1 MDLGIRDRVALV
13 AAGTSGLG
21 LAAAKA
27 LAAEGAH
34 VSLCGRDPGRLDK
47 ARDAVMGVGW
57 GRVLTTPVDVRDPAA
72 IERWVDRTVEEF
84 GGVHIVVANSG
95 GPRPGRLDEIGPAD
109 YPDAFAACVQPQIA
123 LTHAALPHLRT
134 AGWGRVLLVASETV
148 RQPILHYGLSSTVRP
163 ALLGFARTLSHT
175 LGAAGVTVNVIAPGY
190 HRTPGLERMLGPDAD
205 AEIDRIAATVPLGR
219 MGRPADFGAVAAFL
233 ASEPAGFI
241 SGTCL
246 LVDGGMTRGTG

>member
-13 AAGTSGLG
+13 SAGTSGLG
-21 LAAAKA
+21 LAAATA
-27 LAAEGAH
+27 LAAEG
-34 VSLCGRDPGRLDK
+34 VSVSICGRDPDRLAE
-47 ARDAVMGVGW
+47 ARDAVAKVGD
-57 GRVLTTPVDVRDPAA
+57 GRVLASEVDIRDGTA
-72 IERWVDRTVEEF
+72 IEGWVTRTVEEF
-84 GGVHIVVANSG
+84 GGAHIVVANSG

-123 LTHAALPHLRT
+123 LTYAALPHLR
-134 AGWGRVLLVASETV
+134 AAEWGRVLLVASETV
-148 RQPILHYGLSSTVRP
+148 RQPILHYGLSGTVRP
-163 ALLGFARTLSHT
+163 ALAGFARTLVHT
-175 LGAAGVTVNVIAPGY
+175 LGPVGITVNVIAPGY
-190 HRTPGLERMLGPDAD
+190 HRTPGLERMLGAD
-205 AEIDRIAATVPLGR
+205 AEVEIDRIAGTVPVGR

>member
-13 AAGTSGLG
+13 SAGTSGLG

-34 VSLCGRDPGRLDK
+34 VSLCGRDPDRLAQ
-47 ARDAVMGVGW
+47 ARDAVMGAGW
-57 GRVLTTPVDVRDPAA
+57 GRVLTTPVDVRDSTAVD
-72 IERWVDRTVEEF
+72 EWVARTVEEF

-95 GPRPGRLDEIGPAD
+95 GPRPGRLDEIGPTD

-123 LTHAALPHLRT
+123 LTYAALPHLRA
-134 AGWGRVLLVASETV
+134 AGWGRVLLVGSETV
-148 RQPILHYGLSSTVRP
+148 RQPILHYGLSGTVRP
-163 ALLGFARTLSHT
+163 ALAGFARTLTHT
-175 LGAAGVTVNVIAPGY
+175 LGPAGITVNVLLPGY
-190 HRTPGLERMLGPDAD
+190 HRTDGLVRMLGAEAD
-205 AEIDRIAATVPLGR
+205 AELDRVGARIPLGR
-219 MGRPADFGAVAAFL
+219 VGRPGDFGAVAAFL

-241 SGTCL
+241 TGTCL